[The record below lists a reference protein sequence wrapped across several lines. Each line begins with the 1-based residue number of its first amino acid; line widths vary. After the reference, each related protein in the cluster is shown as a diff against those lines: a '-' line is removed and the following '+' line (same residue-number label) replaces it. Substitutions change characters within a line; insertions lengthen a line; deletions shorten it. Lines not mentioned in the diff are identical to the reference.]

1 MTPAQKTRLEDLRA
15 LSQTA
20 TFQDLR
26 DAIGAE
32 ILFLNSITDV
42 WVFINAFRIAQAN
55 CPEQTGE
62 EISIMLSDNLR
73 KELNL
78 LARGASMIDNF
89 IDWFTKS
96 QIHN

>member
-26 DAIGAE
+26 EAIGAE
-32 ILFLNSITDV
+32 ILFLNSIPETML
-42 WVFINAFRIAQAN
+42 FTAAFRIALAN
-55 CPEQTGE
+55 CPDETGE

-73 KELNL
+73 QELNL
-78 LARGASMIDNF
+78 LSRGATMIDNF
-89 IDWFTKS
+89 IEWFAKS
-96 QIHN
+96 QIQN